1 MWNKSEYS
9 EDQILSSVN
18 AKIFQ
23 NINLEYEVWTIN
35 KKKGGASTEGN
46 KLHYMQA
53 WVRVYIYI
61 KMSVHL
67 LALNERKSRE
77 DWAEICCSLM
87 LFVLIFY
94 AANTYAAL
102 VSNSLSPY
110 N

>member
-1 MWNKSEYS
+1 MK
-9 EDQILSSVN
+9 
-18 AKIFQ
+18 
-23 NINLEYEVWTIN
+23 YEQLT
-35 KKKGGASTEGN
+35 KKKG
-46 KLHYMQA
+46 LVQ
-53 WVRVYIYI
+53 RVINYITCKHEWGYIYI